1 MSEEKK
7 EAAGPAG
14 EMKKAA
20 APAAGAEK
28 KTSPAAAEVTKAK
41 PGSRSTLTEP
51 LAPGTLWMS
60 RRNFLSRAG
69 WVAFFSFLGTMLLG
83 SLRYMFP
90 RVLFEPSTLFKAG
103 LPDDYPVGAVSTKW
117 VKDYRTWIVRN
128 DKGFYAIF
136 AQCTHLGCTPRWL
149 EAEAKFKCPCH
160 GSGFTMDGLNFE
172 GPAPRPLERVKID
185 ISEDGQLLVDTS
197 IRYREEQ
204 GQWNNPG
211 AFLPLG
217 VS

>member
-28 KTSPAAAEVTKAK
+28 KTPPAAAEVTKAK

-160 GSGFTMDGLNFE
+160 GSGFTMEGLNFE